1 MKRVDEQI
9 ASSIMRAMN
18 EYTLRSS
25 DPELVALTADER
37 NFIAWAVGKAANFP
51 RTEIEAEFV
60 FRTPDGYIKR
70 YPVEPVS
77 ISKIKGVITRT
88 YSMTICEY
96 VGPTEVTEVKA

>member
-1 MKRVDEQI
+1 MKRTDGQI

-25 DPELVALTADER
+25 APELVELTADER
-37 NFIAWAVGKAANFP
+37 NFIALAVGKAAGFS

-77 ISKIKGVITRT
+77 ISKVKGVITRM

-96 VGPTEVTEVKA
+96 AGPAEVKEV

>member
-1 MKRVDEQI
+1 MKRTDGQI

-25 DPELVALTADER
+25 APELVELTADER
-37 NFIAWAVGKAANFP
+37 NFIAWAVGKAAKAP
-51 RTEIEAEFV
+51 RMEIEAEFV
-60 FRTPDGYIKR
+60 FRTPDGYVKR

-77 ISKIKGVITRT
+77 VSKTNGVITRT

-96 VGPTEVTEVKA
+96 VNVREREVEE